1 MDRSQLKTITMK
13 ITEDMAE
20 DIQTL
25 TKDLEVSQSAFVR
38 DIYEQTT
45 FSRIWKMRYIVDT
58 GVLVAYLNRRDNL
71 HEWACRELDRVSPPL
86 LTCEAVV
93 AESCYLLQGS
103 GGDEAILKMIED
115 GYLEIPFR
123 LSEHAKEVCQTLSKY
138 KKNKVSFADASL
150 VRMLELI
157 KGGIILTTDSD
168 FEVYR
173 IHRNRRISVIHPN

>member
-1 MDRSQLKTITMK
+1 
-13 ITEDMAE
+13 
-20 DIQTL
+20 
-25 TKDLEVSQSAFVR
+25 
-38 DIYEQTT
+38 
-45 FSRIWKMRYIVDT
+45 MRYVVDT

-71 HEWACRELDRVSPPL
+71 HEWACKELDRVSPPL

-115 GYLEIPFR
+115 GYIQIPFK
-123 LSEHAKEVCQTLSKY
+123 LAEQAKEIGQTLTKY
-138 KKNKVSFADASL
+138 KKQKVSLADASL
-150 VRMLELI
+150 VRMLELV

-173 IHRNRRISVIHPN
+173 IHRNQRISVIHPN